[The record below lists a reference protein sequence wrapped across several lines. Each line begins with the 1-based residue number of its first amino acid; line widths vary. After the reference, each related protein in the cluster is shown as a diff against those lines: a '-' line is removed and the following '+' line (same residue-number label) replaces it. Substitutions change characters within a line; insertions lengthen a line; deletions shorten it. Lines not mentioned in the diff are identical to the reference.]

1 MLHLGNKFFAKK
13 LNENDRRNMIECFIN
28 NRICLVQNYVANKQL
43 PKYIA
48 NNMIEQLELALEQ
61 SMNGFYQ
68 DANAS
73 LIAYKKLYSNYAD
86 GLYSLN
92 KPSVNKWYFQELCT
106 SDISVQLLVLS
117 MPIHGGLL
125 DQNVSVRKTGRKFE
139 ITKRVA

>member
-1 MLHLGNKFFAKK
+1 MKK

-73 LIAYKKLYSNYAD
+73 LIAYKNYI
-86 GLYSLN
+86 LIMLM
-92 KPSVNKWYFQELCT
+92 VCT
-106 SDISVQLLVLS
+106 VL
-117 MPIHGGLL
+117 INL
-125 DQNVSVRKTGRKFE
+125 Q
-139 ITKRVA
+139 